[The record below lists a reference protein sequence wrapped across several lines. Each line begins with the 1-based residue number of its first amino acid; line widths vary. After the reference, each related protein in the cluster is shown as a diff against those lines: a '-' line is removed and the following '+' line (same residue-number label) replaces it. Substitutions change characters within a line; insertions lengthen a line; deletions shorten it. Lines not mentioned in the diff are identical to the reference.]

1 MEKEESE
8 GRLNMVSMFI
18 RPMLQFQGPPSATHF
33 VVDGYISWMIA
44 TSFFVFKAPT
54 GILDSLSASDLRANE
69 PEPGDGKRRE

>member
-1 MEKEESE
+1 MP
-8 GRLNMVSMFI
+8 RV
-18 RPMLQFQGPPSATHF
+18 RDAYHTATGSF
-33 VVDGYISWMIA
+33 YGLDGYISWMIA